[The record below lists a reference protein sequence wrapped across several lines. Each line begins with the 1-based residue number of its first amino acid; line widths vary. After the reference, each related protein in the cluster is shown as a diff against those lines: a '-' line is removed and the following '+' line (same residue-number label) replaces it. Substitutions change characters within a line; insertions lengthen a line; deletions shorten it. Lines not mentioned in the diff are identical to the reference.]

1 MNQMSTELKLAQWL
15 AGEFSNESQARS
27 QPAWFVNLKLW
38 HRPLPFLIAGNYA
51 IFAEQAPALKP
62 EQAYRQRILVIQPA
76 TPTEPI
82 TVQYYAFQDYQT
94 WRGAGINPEKLN
106 HLQLE
111 DVEKLSGCVLS
122 VTPTENQFSA
132 QPFPNTVCQF
142 QVQGNLCQIQLGFAV
157 TAQEFFSYDKGI
169 DPETQKPIWG
179 ALMAPYQFQK
189 VQGFPIPETLPII

>member
-1 MNQMSTELKLAQWL
+1 MFKSTERKLAQWL
-15 AGEFSNESQARS
+15 AGEFSNENQARS

-51 IFAEQAPALKP
+51 IFAEQAPALKR

-76 TPTEPI
+76 TSTEPM
-82 TVQYYAFQDYQT
+82 TVQYYAFKDHQK
-94 WRGAGINPEKLN
+94 WRGAGMNPEKL
-106 HLQLE
+106 HPLKLE
-111 DVEKLSGCVLS
+111 DIEQLPGCILS

-132 QPFPNTVCQF
+132 HSFSDAV
-142 QVQGNLCQIQLGFAV
+142 CQIQLGFAV
-157 TAQEFFSYDKGI
+157 TAQEFFSSDKGI

-189 VQGFPIPETLPII
+189 VQAFLFSERLPELA